1 MLRIIA
7 VTALSLNNLAELY
20 RIMGEYAFVLD
31 GLVEHNTELDPRTC
45 YADTHG
51 YTEVVRPPAR
61 TSGVWTE
68 QASCARPS

>member
-31 GLVEHNTELDPRTC
+31 GLVEHNTELD
-45 YADTHG
+45 
-51 YTEVVRPPAR
+51 VRF
-61 TSGVWTE
+61 
-68 QASCARPS
+68 QIKCD